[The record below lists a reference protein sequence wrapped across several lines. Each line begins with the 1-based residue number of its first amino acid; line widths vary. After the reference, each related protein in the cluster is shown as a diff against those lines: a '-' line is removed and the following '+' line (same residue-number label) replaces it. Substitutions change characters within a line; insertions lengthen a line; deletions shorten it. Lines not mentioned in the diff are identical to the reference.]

1 MRKSDDKTTM
11 VIVLKSGAILRF
23 KVDSFSI
30 TKNTATNEITSL
42 TREGMVNENLMYI
55 NLSEIAALYEE

>member
-1 MRKSDDKTTM
+1 MGESDDKTTM

-30 TKNTATNEITSL
+30 KKNTATNEITSL
-42 TREGMVNENLMYI
+42 TREGMVDKNLMYV